1 MSVSLN
7 PESRP
12 GAPGPNPGRVL
23 LTDLPW
29 GNTDIE
35 RAGLAAAGAEIVL
48 APNGEESTLVAHA
61 QGVDAIATCWAHVTA
76 RVLDAAPDCRIVA
89 RFGIG
94 LDNIDVAAA
103 TERGILVTNVPDYCV
118 QEVADHTL
126 ALLLALARNVAF
138 FHVRTKR
145 GEYDLPAGPTIH
157 RLSTQTLGLIGLGRI
172 GRAVAQRA
180 RALGMTVIAHTHSGN
195 DHGAGCEMLDLP
207 SLLARS
213 DYVSLHVPATP
224 ETQHLLNAATLAK
237 LRPGARIINTSRGAL
252 IDPTALWDVLQNG
265 RVSAA
270 ALDVF
275 EPEPPD
281 LEHPLYRDER
291 VIVTPHTAFVSA
303 ESVEELRH
311 RVVAQI
317 VAVLRGVTP
326 ENVVNPEVLRGR
338 GGRLA

>member
-1 MSVSLN
+1 MSTF
-7 PESRP
+7 
-12 GAPGPNPGRVL
+12 RVL

-35 RAGLAAAGAEIVL
+35 RAGLAAANAEIVL
-48 APNGEESTLVAHA
+48 APDGDESTLVELAK
-61 QGVDAIATCWAHVTA
+61 GVDAIAACWAHVTS

-89 RFGIG
+89 RLGIG

-103 TERGILVTNVPDYCV
+103 TERGMLVTNVPDYCV

-138 FHVRTKR
+138 FHLRTKR
-145 GEYDLPAGPTIH
+145 GEYHLPAGPTIH
-157 RLSTQTLGLIGLGRI
+157 RLSTQTLGLVGLGHI
-172 GRAVAQRA
+172 GRAVAARA
-180 RALGMTVIAHTHSGN
+180 RALGMTVVAHTQSGN
-195 DHGAGCEMLDLP
+195 DHGTGCEMLDLAT
-207 SLLARS
+207 LLARS

-224 ETQHLLNAATLAK
+224 KTHHLLNADA
-237 LRPGARIINTSRGAL
+237 LRQVRSGGRIINTGRGAL
-252 IDPTALWDVLQNG
+252 IDADALWDAVQRG
-265 RVSAA
+265 HVSAA

-303 ESVEELRH
+303 ESVEELRR

-326 ENVVNPEVLRGR
+326 ENVVNPEVLRNRAGN
-338 GGRLA
+338 LA